1 MRKEADGKAAGEE
14 REMDGKKRR
23 IALYTAA
30 PALIFMITWEI
41 FYKQTMLP
49 KSSDIVAHM
58 EHALSLDMV
67 LEVTHCGW
75 HFVCWLFYACLPIS
89 IQAAASMATALFNAA
104 SAVLVIWLLE
114 RYLKGRPAG
123 AWLSGTAAVIALTAG
138 PLYLRFYNSS
148 YYLGQG
154 SPNPWHNPTSTAV
167 RPFMI
172 LITILTADYWAL
184 DKTAAVRMGKRAVKK
199 TTLYQLALM
208 VLLFLSTITKP
219 SFLMVYLPACGLIAL
234 ARLIAGKGKNFVS
247 LLIQHLYFIPSLLVF
262 LWQYLKIYILGG
274 GVASQAGETGI
285 AIDFFKVA
293 GMYAPSV
300 LFSLILKMAFPFLVI
315 LLWRKVI
322 FKDRLFQLTFLQ
334 FIMGLL
340 ITWTF
345 VETGKRASH
354 GNFGWGNIL
363 ASSMLWIFCVVF
375 YVREL
380 TQNREAIGKSVGLK
394 IKFGVPGAVLLWH
407 FLAGAAY
414 YWQVLHNMSGQL

>member
-1 MRKEADGKAAGEE
+1 
-14 REMDGKKRR
+14 
-23 IALYTAA
+23 
-30 PALIFMITWEI
+30 
-41 FYKQTMLP
+41 
-49 KSSDIVAHM
+49 M

>member
-1 MRKEADGKAAGEE
+1 MET
-14 REMDGKKRR
+14 REKKSK
-23 IALYTAA
+23 IALYTVA
-30 PALIFMITWEI
+30 PVLIFIITCVM

-49 KSSDIVAHM
+49 KNSDVVAHM
-58 EHALSLDMV
+58 NHALSLDMV

-89 IQAAASMATALFNAA
+89 IGAAASICTGVFNAV
-104 SAVLVIWLLE
+104 SAILVIWLAQ
-114 RYLKGRPAG
+114 RYLNGRKNS
-123 AWLSGTAAVIALTAG
+123 AWLAGVAAFVSLVVG

-154 SPNPWHNPTSTAV
+154 TPNPWHNPTSTAV

-172 LITILTADYWAL
+172 LITILTVDYWSQEK
-184 DKTAAVRMGKRAVKK
+184 DAVCRLGKRTIKK
-199 TTLYQLALM
+199 TTAYQLVLL

-219 SFLMVYLPACGLIAL
+219 SFLMVYLPACGIIAL
-234 ARLIAGKGKNFVS
+234 ARLIGGRGKNFVS
-247 LLIQHLYFIPSLLVF
+247 LVVQHLYFIPSLLIF

-274 GVASQAGETGI
+274 GVAAQAGETGI
-285 AIDFFKVA
+285 AISFFQVA
-293 GMYAPSV
+293 KMHAPSV
-300 LFSLILKMAFPFLVI
+300 LFSLILKMAFPFLVMI
-315 LLWRKVI
+315 LWRKVI
-322 FKDRLFQLTFLQ
+322 FKDKLFQLTFVQ

-363 ASSMLWIFCVVF
+363 ASSMLWIFCIVF
-375 YVREL
+375 YVKEL
-380 TQNREAIGKSVGLK
+380 LQNREEISQSTGQKV
-394 IKFGVPGAVLLWH
+394 KFAVPGVLLVWH

-414 YWQVLHNMSGQL
+414 YWQVLNNMSGQL

>member
-1 MRKEADGKAAGEE
+1 MEK
-14 REMDGKKRR
+14 REKKWK
-23 IALYTAA
+23 IALYTVA
-30 PALIFMITWEI
+30 PALIFIITCAM

-49 KSSDIVAHM
+49 KNSDVVAHM
-58 EHALSLDMV
+58 NHAMSLDLV
-67 LEVTHCGW
+67 LAVTHCGW

-89 IQAAASMATALFNAA
+89 IAAAASISTGVFNAA
-104 SAVLVIWLLE
+104 AAVLVIWLIR
-114 RYLKGRPAG
+114 RYLKNDKANTHWLTG
-123 AWLSGTAAVIALTAG
+123 AAAFVSLVVG
-138 PLYLRFYNSS
+138 PLYLRFYNSR

-154 SPNPWHNPTSTAV
+154 TPNPWHNPTSTAV

-172 LITILTADYWAL
+172 LITILTADYWAQ
-184 DKTAAVRMGKRAVKK
+184 DKDAVCKIGKRTIKK
-199 TTLYQLALM
+199 TTAYQLGLM

-219 SFLMVYLPACGLIAL
+219 SFLMVYLPACGIIAL
-234 ARLIAGKGKNFVS
+234 VKLIGARGRNFLP
-247 LLIQHLYFIPSLLVF
+247 LLVQHLYFLPSLLVF
-262 LWQYLKIYILGG
+262 LWQYVKIYILGG
-274 GVASQAGETGI
+274 GVAAQAGETGI

-293 GMYAPSV
+293 RMYAPSV

-322 FKDRLFQLTFLQ
+322 VKDKLFQLTMTQ

-363 ASSMLWIFCVVF
+363 ASSMLWIFCIAF

-380 TQNREAIGKSVGLK
+380 AASRRETEMSTGQKLK
-394 IKFGVPGAVLLWH
+394 LAVPGVVLIWH
-407 FLAGAAY
+407 FLAGIAY
-414 YWQVLHNMSGQL
+414 YWQVLHNMTGQL